1 MDVSMRLF
9 LVGIFGTIIG
19 MIGAF
24 ALVEMIDRSNDYISE
39 NSEHPPD
46 KNKKR
51 NKGGE
56 SDGYSR

>member
-9 LVGIFGTIIG
+9 LIGIFGTIIG
-19 MIGAF
+19 MIGA
-24 ALVEMIDRSNDYISE
+24 LSMVWMIDKSNEYISKE
-39 NSEHPPD
+39 SEHPPD
-46 KNKKR
+46 EKEEK